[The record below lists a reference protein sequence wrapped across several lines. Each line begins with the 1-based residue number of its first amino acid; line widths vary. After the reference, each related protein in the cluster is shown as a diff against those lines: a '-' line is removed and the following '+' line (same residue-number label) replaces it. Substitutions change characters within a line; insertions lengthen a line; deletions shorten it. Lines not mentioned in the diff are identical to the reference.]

1 MRWIWVAVTVVAG
14 SLGDLW
20 SAEGMSKL
28 GESRKFRPVGVAGTL
43 RYIFTHRTVLAGIA
57 ANAVSFVSFIG
68 LLTVSE
74 LSFAVPVTALGY
86 ILRTVLAR
94 LYLNEYVNWKRWAG
108 VALVAVGVL
117 LVAV

>member
-1 MRWIWVAVTVVAG
+1 MKWVWVAITVVAG

-20 SAEGMSKL
+20 SAQGMSKL
-28 GESRKFRPVGVAGTL
+28 GESRKFRPAGVAGTL
-43 RYIFTHRTVLAGIA
+43 RYIFTHRMVLAGIA
-57 ANAVSFVSFIG
+57 ANAVSFISFIA

-94 LYLNEYVNWKRWAG
+94 LYLHEYVNWKRWAG
-108 VALVAVGVL
+108 AALVALGVL